1 MSKWRERLERM
12 KTCEYWVIAYRK
24 RNAGANLLQEDRI
37 EGFRLLPQKKFITQ
51 ADPFLYTHQGK
62 TWLFYEKQNLTDM
75 KGVLW
80 CRNLDE
86 PQAKPVKVL
95 EEPFHLSYPQIF
107 RYGRYTYMLPETR
120 NAGEIR
126 LYRCEQFPGRWEK
139 VETLAEISAVDT
151 TILEDNDC
159 YYLFTYTDNC
169 LEIYLCEPEPE
180 RFRPVKKEKIYRS
193 KPSKTTRPGGAFIK
207 EDGRL
212 FRPAQNCTD
221 YYGQELI
228 VNEIVRLRGE
238 AQCQTEGGGLDA
250 DCFEERE
257 YCRLSPQNVELPG
270 VNAVGIHTYNRNEM
284 YETIDILH
292 REVGFRTILKKIGW
306 KLRK

>member
-1 MSKWRERLERM
+1 MSKWQKRLERM

-24 RNAGANLLQEDRI
+24 RNAGANLLREDRI

-51 ADPFLYTHQGK
+51 ADPFLYMHQGK
-62 TWLFYEKQNLTDM
+62 TWLFYEKQNLTNM
-75 KGVLW
+75 KGTLW
-80 CRNLDE
+80 CQNLDE

-139 VETLAEISAVDT
+139 VETLFPISAVDT
-151 TILEDNDC
+151 TILEENNS

-169 LEIYLCEPEPE
+169 LEIYLCEPERE
-180 RFRPVKKEKIYRS
+180 RFGLVKKEKIYRS
-193 KPSKTTRPGGAFIK
+193 KPSATVRPGGAFIK
-207 EDGRL
+207 EDGRVY
-212 FRPAQNCTD
+212 RPAQNCTD

-228 VNEIVRLRGE
+228 INEIVRLDNAAE
-238 AQCQTEGGGLDA
+238 S
-250 DCFEERE
+250 CFAERE
-257 YCRLSPQNVELPG
+257 HCRLSPEQIELPG
-270 VNAVGIHTYNRNEM
+270 VNAVGIHTYNRNEL
-284 YETIDILH
+284 YEVIDILH
-292 REVGFRTILKKIGW
+292 REVSFRTILKKIEW
-306 KLRK
+306 KLRGSKG